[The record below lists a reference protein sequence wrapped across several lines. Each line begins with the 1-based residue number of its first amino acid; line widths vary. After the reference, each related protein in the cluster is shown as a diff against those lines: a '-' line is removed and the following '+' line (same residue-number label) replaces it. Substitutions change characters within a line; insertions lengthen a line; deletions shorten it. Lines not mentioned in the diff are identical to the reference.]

1 MVFEK
6 VLVQNKVFYLCLKN
20 GKDQLTKKKNFGAL
34 LTNLSKGFDCLA
46 HELLNAYGFMLS
58 ALKLTY
64 NYLSNRKQK
73 TKTHLSYTEWLE
85 IIFGFLEGSV
95 FGPLLFN
102 ILLADDHISELREN
116 ASRKIHVLARVTPYM
131 SISKTCIFMN
141 AFFISQFS
149 YCLLLWM
156 CSSCINNRKVNSL
169 RKPCLQIIYQ
179 DKKLSLEQ
187 LLINDKS
194 VSVHQRNLQSLYT
207 EM

>member
-1 MVFEK
+1 M
-6 VLVQNKVFYLCLKN
+6 LK
-20 GKDQLTKKKNFGAL
+20 KWKRSIDKEKNFGAL

-46 HELLNAYGFMLS
+46 HELLNAYGFMLP

-102 ILLADDHISELREN
+102 ILLADDHISELRKN
-116 ASRKIHVLARVTPYM
+116 ASRRIHVLARVTPYM